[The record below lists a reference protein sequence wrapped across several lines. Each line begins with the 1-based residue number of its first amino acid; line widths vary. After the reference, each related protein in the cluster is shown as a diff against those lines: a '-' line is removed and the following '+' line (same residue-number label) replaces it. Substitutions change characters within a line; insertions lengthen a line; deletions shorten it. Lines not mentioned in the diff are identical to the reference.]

1 MQDLTPTLDRAVRL
15 GDLKT
20 PALVLDRAKL
30 EANTAA
36 MTARMKEH
44 GVALRPHMKTAKS
57 IDVAHLA
64 LEGNF
69 GGITVSTL
77 REAAYF
83 LEHGIRDITYA
94 VGIVP
99 AKLDEVAALE
109 RDGAELSI
117 LTDDVAI
124 ARAVA
129 ERGVRSGHRFRVLI
143 EIDSGGHRAGV
154 GPDGDALLAIARV
167 LHEADSVEFRGVLT
181 HAGHSYLCHGIEE
194 IRAVAEDERAAAVRA
209 AERLREVG
217 IPCPTVSVG
226 STPTAV
232 HAANL
237 DGVTEARPG
246 VYMFCDLF
254 QAGIG
259 VCGLG
264 EVALGVMAS
273 VISHRAEHDRLLI
286 DAGALALSLDRS
298 TAGLAED
305 PGFGLVF
312 DASARAPL
320 GDLKVARV
328 NQEHGFVEGGKVP
341 FDDLP
346 IGARVRVLP
355 NHACMTAA
363 MYDRYHVVDGGED
376 IIAVWPRCNGW

>member
-1 MQDLTPTLDRAVRL
+1 MRL
-15 GDLKT
+15 SELKT

-30 EANTAA
+30 RHNTAA
-36 MTARMKEH
+36 MSQRMKAH
-44 GVALRPHMKTAKS
+44 GVVLRPHMKTAKS
-57 IDVAHLA
+57 IDVARLA
-64 LEGNF
+64 LDENA

-109 RDGAELSI
+109 RDGAELTI
-117 LTDDVAI
+117 LTDDVSN

-129 ERGVRSGHRFRVLI
+129 EQGERMGQRFRVLI

-154 GPDGDALLAIARV
+154 SPDGDSLLAIARV
-167 LHEADSVEFRGVLT
+167 LHEATSVEFRGVLT
-181 HAGHSYLCHGIEE
+181 HAGHSYYCHGIEE
-194 IRAVAEDERAAAVRA
+194 IRAVAEDERAAVVRA
-209 AERLREVG
+209 AERLRQAG

-246 VYMFCDLF
+246 VYMFYDLF

-264 EVALGVMAS
+264 ELALSVMAS
-273 VISHRAEHDRLLI
+273 VISHRPEHDRVLI

-298 TAGLAED
+298 TAGLSED
-305 PGFGLVF
+305 TGFGLVL

-320 GDLKVARV
+320 GDLRVARV
-328 NQEHGFVEGGKVP
+328 NQEHGFVEGGNVP
-341 FDDLP
+341 FNALP
-346 IGARVRVLP
+346 VGARVRVLP

-363 MYDRYHVVDGGED
+363 MYDRYHVVEGGED